1 MLLIRYGIFVIFW
14 SLTGPPSKTNDS
26 HFSSRLDDLFL
37 DSFEVQDVK
46 TLKGDHL
53 ARAIGRLAGKNGR
66 TKYTIENVSKTRI
79 VLADSK
85 IHIMGSFQV
94 RKVLHGLHNV
104 QDGSF
109 C

>member
-1 MLLIRYGIFVIFW
+1 M
-14 SLTGPPSKTNDS
+14 
-26 HFSSRLDDLFL
+26 
-37 DSFEVQDVK
+37 K

-66 TKYTIENVSKTRI
+66 TKYTIENFSKTRI

-94 RKVLHGLHNV
+94 RKALRGLARFAEFRIFLV
-104 QDGSF
+104 VVYFSIIKLMDGVVGMDEVVRI
-109 C
+109 